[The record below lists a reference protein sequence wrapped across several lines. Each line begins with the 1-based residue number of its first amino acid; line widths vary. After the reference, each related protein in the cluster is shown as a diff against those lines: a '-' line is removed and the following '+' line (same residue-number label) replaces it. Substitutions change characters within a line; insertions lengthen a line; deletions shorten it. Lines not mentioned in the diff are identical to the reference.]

1 MMGLRFIALFA
12 GAMALLSTSI
22 LVGRWLA
29 ARRKYYKTLA
39 ERALT
44 INHLLTFS
52 QTMQGAGRADQVY
65 SSLCHFLR
73 TELELSGLT
82 ILSHDPES
90 TPPTVIQAYWPDNL
104 VVNPSG
110 SPEFETSQCPCL
122 RQSLPWVFQPGNSPL
137 RCTLDASLRLPTT
150 HPAYCV
156 PFNFGRKIRVAVHML
171 LEPGEVW
178 TEQRRQIAQAYVN
191 TAQASLS
198 SLHLLSEAEKQSLTD
213 PLTGLFNRRS
223 LEQFLGRE
231 VALAER
237 YKHPFSLVMVDV
249 DHFKD
254 INDNH
259 GHAAGD
265 YVLKA
270 FADCVRMT
278 LRKTD
283 LAFRYG
289 GDEFVIALPQT
300 NLDQAWQ
307 VMQKLR
313 QAFMAVDFSSAI
325 SKMEGHPTLSIGVTE
340 RSIAGNI
347 LSASQLLG
355 AADTALYA
363 AKSDHRDCIK
373 IYEPSQAA

>member
-1 MMGLRFIALFA
+1 MIGLTFIALFA
-12 GAMALLSTSI
+12 GVLALLSTSI

-39 ERALT
+39 ERTQT
-44 INHLLTFS
+44 INHLLTFA
-52 QTMQGAGRADQVY
+52 QTMQGAGRADQIY

-73 TELELSGLT
+73 TELDLTGLT
-82 ILSHDPES
+82 ILSHDPEAVPE
-90 TPPTVIQAYWPDNL
+90 TTIQAFWPENL
-104 VVNPSG
+104 VSSATG
-110 SPEFETSQCPCL
+110 SPEFDTSQCPCL
-122 RQSLPWVFQPGNSPL
+122 RQSLPWVFQPGNSPV

-150 HPAYCV
+150 HPAYCI

-171 LEPGEVW
+171 LEPGQVW
-178 TEQRRQIAQAYVN
+178 TEQRRQVAQAYVN
-191 TAQASLS
+191 AAQASLS
-198 SLHLLSEAEKQSLTD
+198 SLHLLREAEKQSLMD
-213 PLTGLFNRRS
+213 ALTGLFNRRS
-223 LEQFLGRE
+223 LDQFLNRE

-237 YKHPFSLVMVDV
+237 HKHALSLVMVDI

-270 FADCVRMT
+270 FADCVRIT

-300 NLDQAWQ
+300 NLEQAWQ

-313 QAFMAVDFSSAI
+313 QAFMAVDFTSAI
-325 SKMEGHPTLSIGVTE
+325 SKLEAHPTLSIGVTE
-340 RSIAGNI
+340 RSTASNVLTMSQM
-347 LSASQLLG
+347 LS

-373 IYEPSQAA
+373 VFEPSQAA